1 MKKKKNRLFKLIFG
15 LFLLSFIVV
24 YFSEITGYYEYQNN
38 KKMVLTEEQRK
49 KYEEDVKNNKQIDL
63 NSYLVIEEMNY
74 NNGLSRFTSK
84 MSDNISKIVKSGIEY
99 VFKSISKFVDE

>member
-1 MKKKKNRLFKLIFG
+1 MKKKKNKLFKLVFS

-38 KKMVLTEEQRK
+38 KKMILTEEQRK

-63 NSYLVIEEMNY
+63 NNYLVLEETNY

-84 MSDNISKIVKSGIEY
+84 MSDNISKLVKNGIEY